1 MTDGRCTEHC
11 FLCERNALI
20 AHIRNKN
27 VNIRETIEN
36 DAERGAAQLFADFG
50 EKLYNTAFLMCCNM
64 ADAEDLV
71 LRTFESAVR
80 KISQYDPDRPIFPW
94 LCGILANCYK
104 MDLRGK
110 ARNALDF
117 MDEPPEMAD
126 EHPDPAEV
134 LSRMADVSAVHDAM
148 AKLPEKYRMLIVL
161 RYFDDLTVPQIA
173 AQLSLAEGS
182 VKRLLHEA
190 RTIMREEITRTV
202 GGQEA

>member
-1 MTDGRCTEHC
+1 
-11 FLCERNALI
+11 
-20 AHIRNKN
+20 
-27 VNIRETIEN
+27 VNIRETIES
-36 DAERGAAQLFADFG
+36 DAERGTAQLFAEFG
-50 EKLYNTAFLMCCNM
+50 EKLYNTAFLMCRNM

-71 LRTFESAVR
+71 LRTFECAVQ
-80 KISQYDPDRPIFPW
+80 KISQYDPGRPVFPW
-94 LCGILANCYK
+94 LCGILVNCYK

-126 EHPDPAEV
+126 EHSDPAEV
-134 LSRMADVSAVHDAM
+134 LSRMADVGVVHAAM
-148 AKLPEKYRMLIVL
+148 AKLPEKYRMLIAL

-190 RTIMREEITRTV
+190 RAIMREEITRTV
-202 GGQEA
+202 GGQGA

>member
-1 MTDGRCTEHC
+1 MRTKCAYCAYIKD
-11 FLCERNALI
+11 
-20 AHIRNKN
+20 KN

-50 EKLYNTAFLMCCNM
+50 EKLYNTAFLMCRNM

-148 AKLPEKYRMLIVL
+148 AKLPEKYRMLIVP

-190 RTIMREEITRTV
+190 RTIMREEIMRTV
-202 GGQEA
+202 GGQVA